1 MGRRP
6 KQIFLQRH
14 EDGQQAHEICS
25 APLIIREMQFKTT
38 MRYHLTAVRMAIIT
52 ISTNRSSRWLS
63 GLRIQ
68 HYHCCGLGHLL
79 WFRLDPWL
87 GNFRMLQK
95 QPKKKKSLQMIN
107 AGKGAEKKELS
118 YKVGWILNWC
128 SDYVEQYGVP

>member
-6 KQIFLQRH
+6 KQIFLRRH

-87 GNFRMLQK
+87 GNFCMLQE
-95 QPKKKKSLQMIN
+95 QPKKKKKSTHN
-107 AGKGAEKKELS
+107 KCWKGCREEGTLVQSWLDFKL
-118 YKVGWILNWC
+118 V
-128 SDYVEQYGVP
+128 Q